1 MAVLFS
7 FKDTLQMAAEIS
19 RLTDTSHLTWIEASM
34 SCSKH
39 NQVDVVLV
47 FTMDVNVCPFILILT
62 RILLHECHLLS
73 TDEEI
78 VLRRVSARIEDD
90 SSGNSGHSF
99 QRRSHALVPRATL
112 LLFAFPTQGEANCQ
126 EEFFVWRV
134 PLFKRGAWTI
144 SIQGAYHIVYR
155 SQLAS
160 DQTVCVRLSSGAVLA
175 VLGFTLVI
183 RKPQK
188 IIVHI
193 LFHNIIRANKLIFI
207 GDKLGGL
214 GQDSM
219 WILPRKTY
227 PGTVILFLSFG
238 FLDPSS

>member
-1 MAVLFS
+1 
-7 FKDTLQMAAEIS
+7 
-19 RLTDTSHLTWIEASM
+19 M
-34 SCSKH
+34 SS
-39 NQVDVVLV
+39 
-47 FTMDVNVCPFILILT
+47 PFY
-62 RILLHECHLLS
+62 RRGNR
-73 TDEEI
+73 

-90 SSGNSGHSF
+90 SSGNSRHSF

-126 EEFFVWRV
+126 EEFFVSRV

-144 SIQGAYHIVYR
+144 PIQGAYHIVYR

-160 DQTVCVRLSSGAVLA
+160 DQTVCVHLSSGAVLA

-183 RKPQK
+183 RKPLK

-193 LFHNIIRANKLIFI
+193 LFHNITRANKLIFI

-238 FLDPSS
+238 FLGPSSLLLSLKYPHHRVPARHRANLGAHCTWQSWGFSDTRLQTASSFSRMVIVSWHRLRLVVNPRGGIHG